1 MTFSKLGL
9 QNLINMKK
17 DTYEERTNI
26 IMQEDCCLSRSG
38 TRQWCLFLPLLLNTA
53 QEGLFKEI
61 RQGNKGY
68 SDKKKNKLFHLQMT
82 FYIYKILKKFTKMDK
97 KKQEIRSVCVF
108 LKGRN
113 WGVSVGWFGVSFGT
127 DENVLELDIGR
138 WHSDKESACQFLT
151 YGRCGFD
158 PWVGKIPWRRAWQP
172 TPGFSPGK
180 S

>member
-1 MTFSKLGL
+1 
-9 QNLINMKK
+9 
-17 DTYEERTNI
+17 
-26 IMQEDCCLSRSG
+26 
-38 TRQWCLFLPLLLNTA
+38 
-53 QEGLFKEI
+53 
-61 RQGNKGY
+61 
-68 SDKKKNKLFHLQMT
+68 MT

-113 WGVSVGWFGVSFGT
+113 WGVSVGWVGVSFGT

-180 S
+180 SQEQKSLEDPSSQYHKETDMTEHTRAHTHTHTHTFSGFQCLAWGKE